1 MIKLSNLLGEESFT
15 AVNKSTGKV
24 SVFKSKD
31 SRDAAVKAGTHDK
44 KEDDGEKE
52 PKGGKPNMFS
62 KDAGYDAGDDGLGW
76 GDETDRDTSLPKD
89 ASELNS
95 NHMGEFGDAM
105 DAESGLSG
113 TTDIDDNS
121 GAIVYYVGNGEGDEP
136 TYSIFIGSNDDYGK
150 PEEFRVSL
158 EPNYGNDPAG
168 LSGKVDKTFKTAE
181 EAKKFAAQVAK
192 KYSKEMQMDDSEEYD
207 TTSSKSEKSK
217 PFSMDTDEKDFE
229 NELESDGF
237 SSYVG
242 GAVDGVSTFG
252 DENGNTV
259 SVSAGEEFG
268 VDKPYF
274 VSGFNDEDP
283 ANVIGAKGFDT
294 KEEAIAYAKQLGQ
307 ELQKQYPD
315 KMYEPNSD
323 EPEVKGALLPSQEKK
338 DSFHW
343 TRGKL
348 QPKAA
353 DKKLVSLVNK
363 LSRKAK
369 LDPDKISRE
378 EYEKR
383 MLSVVHDAL
392 EDANFHGANRQIFAD
407 LLGKPELAKRPDYSK
422 APEMGTPEREEWD
435 MNNSIYNK
443 NFDAI
448 TIPMDDAR
456 DAISD
461 INSQTGWDG
470 EKTLAALL
478 TKMRKDGAGR
488 LADKIQTSF
497 EKAMANNEAKL
508 KLGDLI

>member
-1 MIKLSNLLGEESFT
+1 MIKLTDLLKEESFT
-15 AVNKSTGKV
+15 AINKDTGKV

-44 KEDDGEKE
+44 KKDDGEKE

-62 KDAGYDAGDDGLGW
+62 KDTGYDAGDDGLGY
-76 GDETDRDTSLPKD
+76 GDETDRDSSLPTD

-95 NHMGEFGDAM
+95 NHIGEFADAM
-105 DAESGLSG
+105 DTESGLSG

-307 ELQKQYPD
+307 DLQKQYPD

-323 EPEVKGALLPSQEKK
+323 EPEVKGGLPSDGETYQWTTGKK
-338 DSFHW
+338 RMDVDKDVMKSV
-343 TRGKL
+343 
-348 QPKAA
+348 
-353 DKKLVSLVNK
+353 KKLSTK
-363 LSRKAK
+363 LK
-369 LDPDKISRE
+369 LNDPNRLEGGYK
-378 EYEKR
+378 EYERK
-383 MLSVVHDAL
+383 MLSLVHDAL

-407 LLGKPELAKRPDYSK
+407 LQGKPCLLYTS
-422 APEMGTPEREEWD
+422 
-435 MNNSIYNK
+435 
-443 NFDAI
+443 DA
-448 TIPMDDAR
+448 
-456 DAISD
+456 
-461 INSQTGWDG
+461 
-470 EKTLAALL
+470 
-478 TKMRKDGAGR
+478 
-488 LADKIQTSF
+488 AD
-497 EKAMANNEAKL
+497 E
-508 KLGDLI
+508 